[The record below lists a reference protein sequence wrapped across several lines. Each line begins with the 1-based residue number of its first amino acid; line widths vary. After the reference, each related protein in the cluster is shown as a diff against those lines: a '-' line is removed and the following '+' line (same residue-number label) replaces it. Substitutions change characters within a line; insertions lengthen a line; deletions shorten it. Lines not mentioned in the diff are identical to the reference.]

1 MKFVHY
7 SYKGKKSHKSTLEGA
22 VSHYFYVMDD
32 ICLIGTHGKQPG
44 TKTMR
49 QDSLFTS
56 KHSEIAMM
64 SETCV
69 EPTQWGIF
77 NAGKIRFFIS
87 ICYRS
92 KLFLGYSIF
101 KLVYFFQTRSISL
114 NLGQFVST

>member
-1 MKFVHY
+1 
-7 SYKGKKSHKSTLEGA
+7 
-22 VSHYFYVMDD
+22 MDD
-32 ICLIGTHGKQPG
+32 ICLLGTHGKQPA

-56 KHSEIAMM
+56 KHSEIAVM

-69 EPTQWGIF
+69 EPTQRGIF
-77 NAGKIRFFIS
+77 NTGKILFFIS

-101 KLVYFFQTRSISL
+101 KLVFFFSNQVNKSQPRSICFNLDVFGVTGHRSAHPRCKSL
-114 NLGQFVST
+114 SNSRMT